1 MGCGGSKAVKTRTAP
16 APVAEQT
23 QSPALKQTSPANKQH
38 RQQPEGEITKETA
51 EETSPT
57 DGYGLQGTADKQAT
71 EKHVEDIEGPITQE
85 QISLVQDTWKLVNGD
100 LEQVGIEF
108 YIR

>member
-16 APVAEQT
+16 APIGEQT
-23 QSPALKQTSPANKQH
+23 QSPALKQTSPARQH

-57 DGYGLQGTADKQAT
+57 DGTEDKQVT
-71 EKHVEDIEGPITQE
+71 EEHVENIKGPVTQE

>member
-1 MGCGGSKAVKTRTAP
+1 MGCGGSKAIKTRTAP

-23 QSPALKQTSPANKQH
+23 QSPALKQTSPDEQH
-38 RQQPEGEITKETA
+38 RQQPEGEITEETA
-51 EETSPT
+51 EETSPA
-57 DGYGLQGTADKQAT
+57 DEHGRQGTEDKQAT
-71 EKHVEDIEGPITQE
+71 EEHVKDIEGPITQE

-100 LEQVGIEF
+100 LEQVGIAF

>member
-1 MGCGGSKAVKTRTAP
+1 MGGEGSKAIWNKTVP

-23 QSPALKQTSPANKQH
+23 QSPAQKGTSPATQ
-38 RQQPEGEITKETA
+38 RRPQSEGKITEETA
-51 EETSPT
+51 EETPAEA
-57 DGYGLQGTADKQAT
+57 GRQGTEEKQAT
-71 EKHVEDIEGPITQE
+71 EEHVEDIEGPITQE

-100 LEQVGIEF
+100 LEQVGVEF

>member
-16 APVAEQT
+16 APIAEQT
-23 QSPALKQTSPANKQH
+23 QSPALKQTSPARQH

-57 DGYGLQGTADKQAT
+57 DGTEDKQVT
-71 EKHVEDIEGPITQE
+71 EEHVENIKGPVTQE